1 MKLTAS
7 LASKISL
14 LTALT
19 LVLLTGVLLVF
30 AGVQFRISPTSFIV
44 APALNHVMSVA
55 GEVAQDLAET
65 PAPSRAEL
73 LLRLSKDYG
82 VDFYLVDTDGRSLTS
97 EPVKLP
103 PTIRTEITETIQRL
117 REDATRRAAG
127 SGRFAPAG
135 FEFGP
140 RRVNTIFRAKTESP
154 SGYWIGLPIRVRSA
168 EASDASTGFLVLMSD
183 SLIGN
188 QFFFDPKPWVALT
201 LALTLVFVIVWTPWI
216 RNLTHAISQMTSATS
231 RIAEGQFETELKIQ
245 RSDEVGHLASSINR
259 MTSQLAHFV
268 KGQKRFLADVAHELC
283 APMARMQFALGILE
297 QRADDNTRQYV
308 ADITDDVR
316 HMSELINELLSFS
329 KAGMQAADTE
339 LTRVVVADTVRRVV
353 EREGMPGVAIETSI
367 PNDIVVLAN
376 PDYLLRALSN
386 LVRNAIRYAGQA
398 GPISVSAQVEDSE
411 AVITV
416 ADRGPG
422 VPENA
427 LENVFAPFFRLE
439 PGRGRDSGGTGLGL
453 AIVKACVEGSK
464 GTVRARNRQP
474 SGLEVEIRMQ
484 KFE

>member
-1 MKLTAS
+1 MKLTS

-14 LTALT
+14 LTVLT

-65 PAPSRAEL
+65 PATSRAEL
-73 LLRLSKDYG
+73 LSRLSKDYG
-82 VDFYLVDTDGRSLTS
+82 VDFYLVDTDGGSLTGV
-97 EPVKLP
+97 PVNLP
-103 PTIRTEITETIQRL
+103 PTIRTEISETIHRL
-117 REDATRRAAG
+117 REDATRRAG
-127 SGRFAPAG
+127 SGRFEPAG
-135 FEFGP
+135 LEFGP
-140 RRVNTIFRAKTESP
+140 RRVNTIFRAKTENP

-168 EASDASTGFLVLMSD
+168 EAPVASTGFLVLMSD

-201 LALTLVFVIVWTPWI
+201 LALTLVFGIVWTPWI

-259 MTSQLAHFV
+259 MSTQLAHFV

-297 QRADDNTRQYV
+297 QRADENTRKYV

-329 KAGMQAADTE
+329 KAGMQTADTE

-367 PNDIVVLAN
+367 PNDTVVLAN
-376 PDYLLRALSN
+376 PDYLFRALSN

-398 GPISVSAQVEDSE
+398 GPISISARVEDGE

-427 LENVFAPFFRLE
+427 LEDVFAPCFRLE